1 MQMAN
6 RHRKRHS
13 SSLIIREIQIKT
25 TMRFYLTLVRVATIK
40 KSTKKNSA
48 EAVEKREAS
57 YNVGGDV
64 NWSSHYGKQH
74 RSSFTN

>member
-1 MQMAN
+1 
-6 RHRKRHS
+6 
-13 SSLIIREIQIKT
+13 
-25 TMRFYLTLVRVATIK
+25 MRFYLTLVRVATIK
-40 KSTKKNSA
+40 KSTNKNSA

-64 NWSSHYGKQH
+64 NWSSHYGKQQ

>member
-6 RHRKRHS
+6 RHMKRRSLSLLIRKM
-13 SSLIIREIQIKT
+13 QIKT
-25 TMRFYLTLVRVATIK
+25 TMRFYLTLVRMATIK
-40 KSTKKNSA
+40 KSTNKNS
-48 EAVEKREAS
+48 EEDVEKREAS

-64 NWSSHYGKQH
+64 NWSSQYGKQH